1 MMYGDNGV
9 LVDFEEMRKVIASS
23 DVFVLGFAHFP
34 ERVLVDARC
43 DQKEA
48 PLVQVVEPAGSAPER
63 LIWLH
68 RRRPSLG
75 RPQSFSFLGWPH
87 SPDFLVESGV
97 WGRICDRVDADTQ
110 DDVRAQCDLA
120 LRQIQNLQIS
130 AARALLK
137 GDDCGTLWPRPEV
150 PEARA

>member
-23 DVFVLGFAHFP
+23 DIFVLGFAHFP

-43 DQKEA
+43 DEREA
-48 PLVQVVEPAGSAPER
+48 PVFQVVEQTGSAPER

-75 RPQSFSFLGWPH
+75 RPRSFSFLGWPH
-87 SPDFLVESGV
+87 SPNFLVDSGV
-97 WGRICDRVDADTQ
+97 WALIRDRVGADTQ
-110 DDVRAQCDLA
+110 DDVRVQCDLA

-130 AARALLK
+130 AIRALLK
-137 GDDCGTLWPRPEV
+137 GEDCFTLW
-150 PEARA
+150 